1 MQNNLVITA
10 LGDHDPRLIE
20 HFTRSVRDCGC
31 SISESRMAALGDR
44 YAIIMM
50 LSGSWDAIAKMEDL
64 LPRLEDRLHLSIT
77 SSRSTPVR
85 ARQALMPYAI
95 DVVSFDQV
103 GVVHD
108 ITKFIANNN
117 INIQALY
124 TNSYNAA
131 HTGTPMMSLHM
142 TINIPTDVSIA
153 ALRGDFMDFCD
164 QLNLDAI
171 MEPVK

>member
-1 MQNNLVITA
+1 MQNYLVITA
-10 LGDHDPRLIE
+10 LGDHDPRLLE
-20 HFTRSVRDCGC
+20 HFTRAVKDGGC
-31 SISESRMAALGDR
+31 SISECRMSALGDQS
-44 YAIIMM
+44 AMILM
-50 LSGSWDAIAKMEDL
+50 LSGTWDAIAKLEDS
-64 LPRLEDRLHLSIT
+64 LPRLEERLQLSIR
-77 SSRSTPVR
+77 SARSRPEHPKQS
-85 ARQALMPYAI
+85 LMPYAI
-95 DVVSFDQV
+95 DVVSFDQI

-108 ITKFIANNN
+108 ITKFIADNN
-117 INIQALY
+117 INIQGLY

-153 ALRGDFMDFCD
+153 SLRGDFMDFCD